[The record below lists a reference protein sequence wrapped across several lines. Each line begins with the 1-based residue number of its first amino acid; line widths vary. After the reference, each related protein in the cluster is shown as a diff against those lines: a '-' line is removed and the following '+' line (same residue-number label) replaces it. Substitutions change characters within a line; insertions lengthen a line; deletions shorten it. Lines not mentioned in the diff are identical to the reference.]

1 MTPDPHPEKPPF
13 EKHKAAYL
21 TIKILV
27 LAGAAI
33 LALKLLN
40 VL

>member
-1 MTPDPHPEKPPF
+1 MTDPHPEEPPF
-13 EKHKAAYL
+13 KKHKAAYL

-27 LAGAAI
+27 LAAG
-33 LALKLLN
+33 LLVALKLLN